1 MTALRSPLTKKQHH
15 ILRHSLGLNYGREMY
30 RNHFVT
36 GEGST
41 DYPDC
46 MALVKMGLMTRRA
59 GSELTGGDDVFFVT
73 DEGKKAARRKF
84 AP

>member
-1 MTALRSPLTKKQHH
+1 MSKELTKEQHH
-15 ILRHSLGLNYGREMY
+15 ILRHSLGLNYGRKEY

-46 MALVKMGLMTRRA
+46 LALVKMGLMTKGR
-59 GSELTGGDDVFFVT
+59 SSPITGGYDVFFVT
-73 DEGKKAARRKF
+73 DTGKKIARRK
-84 AP
+84 AGQ